1 MEKPIQQFRPTPQ
14 GEIPIYLPMYRGIHL
29 CSRLFTRTFRQAIS
43 ENSTTLANIVDAMNN
58 NLEYSMHSVQLEEN
72 KLFN

>member
-1 MEKPIQQFRPTPQ
+1 
-14 GEIPIYLPMYRGIHL
+14 MYRGIHL